1 MAKIRNYRE
10 ASRAYKDV
18 EEEMAYKDLEEE
30 MAFERGQLK
39 TSDPV
44 WPSTEEDVD
53 EDLPLDLSSSSSKY
67 RQ

>member
-39 TSDPV
+39 ASAPV
-44 WPSTEEDVD
+44 WPSNLEDED
-53 EDLPLDLSSSSSKY
+53 GDLPLDLSSSSSK
-67 RQ
+67 